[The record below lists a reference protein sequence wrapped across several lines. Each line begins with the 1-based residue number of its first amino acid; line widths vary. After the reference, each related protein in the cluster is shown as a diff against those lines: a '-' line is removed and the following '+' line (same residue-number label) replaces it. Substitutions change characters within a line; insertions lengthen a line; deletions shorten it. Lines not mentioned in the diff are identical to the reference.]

1 MKKVLCITNYILSF
15 FRNDILVNIPLK
27 KKKKNI
33 LVNNKKE

>member
-27 KKKKNI
+27 KKKNI